1 AAQGR
6 TGEPPEDPRAARRHP
21 MTADR
26 QGVARPDLAAAR
38 LYTAVVSDILD
49 GLGHREHT
57 LDPAIRLLGGAAD
70 VVVAGWAN
78 PVLVAEAGEIPAEPY
93 AGEIA
98 ALDDLAP
105 GEVVLVAAGGS
116 ARAACWGEVVSTAAR
131 GPRAGGA
138 RGTVIDGYC
147 RDQRRIMSMGYPLWC
162 RGGLPLDCKGRTA
175 VTAWRQPAV
184 VGGLP
189 VRPGD
194 LVVADA
200 DGAVVV
206 PPELADETVRR
217 ALAKASKEDGLRDAL
232 EAGSTLRAA
241 YDRFGV
247 L

>member
-1 AAQGR
+1 
-6 TGEPPEDPRAARRHP
+6 

-49 GLGHREHT
+49 GLGHRDHT
-57 LDPAIRLLGGAAD
+57 LDPAIRLLGGAASAAG

-78 PVLVAEAGEIPAEPY
+78 PFLVAEAGEIPAEPY

-116 ARAACWGEVVSTAAR
+116 ARAACWGELFSTAAR
-131 GPRAGGA
+131 ARGA

-175 VTAWRQPAV
+175 VTGWRQPAV
-184 VGGLP
+184 VGGLL
-189 VRPGD
+189 VQPGD

-206 PPELADETVRR
+206 SAALAAETLRR
-217 ALAKASKEDGLRDAL
+217 GLAKASKEDGLGDAL
-232 EAGSTLRAA
+232 QAGSTLRAA
-241 YDRFGV
+241 YDRF
-247 L
+247 